1 MESRFEGISPPYN
14 NPILMQRDQ
23 AEVTVDVIIP
33 ARNEE
38 DCLGRCLQSLVV
50 QQGISFQ
57 ITVVDD
63 GSTDRTR
70 AIAESFPG
78 VRVLGVAELKPGII
92 GKCNALIIGVAG
104 SKSQWLLFTDADT
117 FHYPGS
123 LAASVREAEERQID
137 LLSYSPEQEVV
148 SWWELAV
155 MPVVFAE
162 LVRTYPPERV
172 NDPADPTVAANG
184 QYILVK
190 RQVYEALGGHVSVA
204 DKLLEDVELARLFKA
219 SGHKIWFRFGD
230 GIVRTRMYRGF
241 RAMWEGWTKN
251 LALLFRRPM
260 RLAIVRG
267 SEFLA
272 IAASLVAGLLLIL
285 LGDHRDALFP
295 LIFAALA
302 YANFF
307 SRIQQAHFP
316 WKANL
321 MAFIGLPFFVSLLI
335 RSHLHSNVQGEL
347 TWKGRTYSH
356 SAPKA
361 ADDSSI
367 RKGDLS

>member
-1 MESRFEGISPPYN
+1 
-14 NPILMQRDQ
+14 MQTGQ

-38 DCLGRCLQSLVV
+38 DCLGRCLQSLVA

-78 VRVLGVAELKPGII
+78 VRVLSAGELKPGMT
-92 GKCNALIIGVAG
+92 GKVNALITGAAG
-104 SKSQWLLFTDADT
+104 STAEWLLFTDADT

-123 LAASVREAEERQID
+123 LAASVSEAETRKVA
-137 LLSYSPEQEVV
+137 LLSYSPEQETG

-155 MPVVFAE
+155 MPLVFAD
-162 LVRTYPPERV
+162 LVRTYSSEKI

-184 QYILVK
+184 QYILV
-190 RQVYEALGGHVSVA
+190 RREVYEALGGHGVLPLNV
-204 DKLLEDVELARLFKA
+204 LEDIELANIFKA
-219 SGHKIWFRFGD
+219 SGSSIWFRYG
-230 GIVRTRMYRGF
+230 GGLVRTRMYRTF
-241 RAMWEGWTKN
+241 SAMWEGWSKG
-251 LALLFRRPM
+251 LAILFRRPVL
-260 RLAIVRG
+260 LAARRAL
-267 SEFLA
+267 EFVS
-272 IAASLVAGLLLIL
+272 IALLLGAGFVMMARHDL
-285 LGDHRDALFP
+285 QSGSLFFAIGAVFY
-295 LIFAALA
+295 LIFL
-302 YANFF
+302 F
-307 SRIQQAHFP
+307 RIRQAHFP

-321 MAFIGLPFFVSLLI
+321 MAFIGLPIYVSLLL
-335 RSHLHSNVQGEL
+335 RSHLHLNRRGEL
-347 TWKGRTYSH
+347 RWKGRMYSQ

-361 ADDSSI
+361 ADGSSI